1 MDVDYLIN
9 AFQQYGYI
17 ALVLIFWFGIIATPI
32 PNEAIVM
39 SGGFISTLDILAPIP
54 TFLATYL
61 GVLLGF
67 STGYF
72 IGRAIGTPTVNYL
85 SKKKKFAKYINKTQ
99 RLVDR
104 YGSISLIVSY
114 TIPVVRL
121 IVPYIVGMNK
131 MAYPRYALF
140 SYTTGLVWTTFY
152 FLLGKYFG
160 NSLDNIDSIYVKY
173 IWIIIVMLAIII
185 YYRGAIG
192 GFIVRGYNRLFKN
205 VDIKDNNVDS
215 VDSKNNF

>member
-1 MDVDYLIN
+1 MDIDFLVN

-17 ALVLIFWFGIIATPI
+17 ALILIFWIGIIATPI

-39 SGGFISTLDILAPIP
+39 SGGFISTLDILSPIP

-72 IGRAIGTPTVNYL
+72 IGRAIGAPTIDYL
-85 SKKKKFAKYINKTQ
+85 SRKKRFAKYINKTQ
-99 RLVDR
+99 RLVER
-104 YGSISLIVSY
+104 YGSISLVVSY

-131 MAYPRYALF
+131 MPYLKYALF

-152 FLLGKYFG
+152 FLLGRYFG
-160 NSLDNIDSIYVKY
+160 NSLDNINSIYVKY
-173 IWIIIVMLAIII
+173 VWIIIVVLVIIV
-185 YYRGAIG
+185 YFRGIIG
-192 GFIVRGYNRLFKN
+192 SFIIKGYNSIFKHVAVKDDN
-205 VDIKDNNVDS
+205 VE
-215 VDSKNNF
+215 SKNSI

>member
-1 MDVDYLIN
+1 MDIDFLVN

-17 ALVLIFWFGIIATPI
+17 ALILIFWIGIIATPI

-39 SGGFISTLDILAPIP
+39 SGGFISTLDILSPIP

-72 IGRAIGTPTVNYL
+72 IGRAIGAPTIDYL
-85 SKKKKFAKYINKTQ
+85 SRKKRFAKYINKTQ
-99 RLVDR
+99 RLVER
-104 YGSISLIVSY
+104 YGSISLVVSY

-131 MAYPRYALF
+131 MPYLKYALF

-152 FLLGKYFG
+152 FLLGRYFG
-160 NSLDNIDSIYVKY
+160 NSLDNINSIYVKY
-173 IWIIIVMLAIII
+173 VWIIIVVLAIIV
-185 YYRGAIG
+185 YFRGVIG
-192 GFIVRGYNRLFKN
+192 SSMKRGYNSIFKH
-205 VDIKDNNVDS
+205 VAVKDEN
-215 VDSKNNF
+215 VDSKNSI

>member
-1 MDVDYLIN
+1 MDIDFLMN
-9 AFQQYGYI
+9 AFQQYGYL
-17 ALVLIFWFGIIATPI
+17 ALVLIFWFGVIATPI

-39 SGGFISTLDILAPIP
+39 SGGFISTLGILAPIP

-61 GVLLGF
+61 GVVLGF

-72 IGRAIGTPTVNYL
+72 IGRAIGAPTIDYL
-85 SKKKKFAKYINKTQ
+85 SRKKKFAKYINRTQ
-99 RLVDR
+99 ELIER
-104 YGSISLIVSY
+104 YGSISLVVSY

-131 MAYPRYALF
+131 MSYPKYALY

-160 NSLDNIDSIYVKY
+160 SSLDNINSTYFKY
-173 IWIIIVMLAIII
+173 IWIILVTLAIII
-185 YYRGAIG
+185 YFRRLLGS
-192 GFIVRGYNRLFKN
+192 FIMRCYNRLFRHADVKEDNIDFKN
-205 VDIKDNNVDS
+205 S
-215 VDSKNNF
+215 

>member
-1 MDVDYLIN
+1 MDIDFLVN

-17 ALVLIFWFGIIATPI
+17 ALILIFWIGIIATPI

-39 SGGFISTLDILAPIP
+39 SGGFISTLDILSPIP

-72 IGRAIGTPTVNYL
+72 IGRAIGAPTIDYL
-85 SKKKKFAKYINKTQ
+85 SRKKRFAKYINKTQ
-99 RLVDR
+99 RLVER
-104 YGSISLIVSY
+104 YGSISLVVSY

-131 MAYPRYALF
+131 MSYPKYALF

-160 NSLDNIDSIYVKY
+160 NSLDNINSIYVKY
-173 IWIIIVMLAIII
+173 IWIIIILLAIIV
-185 YYRGAIG
+185 YFRGIIG
-192 GFIVRGYNRLFKN
+192 NFIIKGYNSIFKHVAVKDDN
-205 VDIKDNNVDS
+205 VE
-215 VDSKNNF
+215 SKNSM